1 VTHSAGQSVEV
12 GVAPHQG
19 GMRLDALLC
28 AAIEGMSRARAA
40 DHLAAGHVRL
50 LAGPAN
56 ARIKPS
62 LLVHQSM
69 RFAVQVQPKPQLS
82 AAPEAIELRIVFE
95 DAHVLVV
102 DKPAGLVVHPALG
115 HESGTLVNALLHHE
129 PDMAD
134 LGDTYRPGLVHRID
148 QFTSGLL
155 VVAKTE
161 TALRRLGADFA
172 AHRLERRYVAI
183 ALGSLRQ
190 DTWSLRGLHGRH
202 PGDRKKFTCRAA
214 QGKPAVTHL
223 TVLAR
228 TPLTTLVVATL
239 ETGRTHQIRVH
250 LAEAGHPIAG
260 DDLYGGKRPFARTA
274 RTRADADWLAQVP
287 RQALHAYA
295 LGFRHP
301 HTGEDLRFEL
311 GWPDDLQA
319 IALGLYGANA
329 RLPGLAEPVF
339 RG

>member
-1 VTHSAGQSVEV
+1 MTDPAATELEI
-12 GVAPHQG
+12 GVAPDQG

-28 AAIEGMSRARAA
+28 AAIDGMSRARATE
-40 DHLAAGHVRL
+40 HLHAGHVRL
-50 LAGPAN
+50 VAGPLQ

-69 RFAVQVQPKPQLS
+69 RFAVRVQPRPQLS
-82 AAPEAIELRIVFE
+82 AAPEAIDLRIVYE
-95 DAHVLVV
+95 DAHLLVV

-129 PDMAD
+129 PEMAE

-161 TALRRLGADFA
+161 QALRRLGADFA

-183 ALGSLRQ
+183 ALGTLRQ
-190 DTWSLRGLHGRH
+190 DTWTLQGLHGRH
-202 PGDRKKFTCRAA
+202 PADRKKFTCRASD
-214 QGKPAVTHL
+214 GKSAVTHL

-228 TPLTTLVVATL
+228 TPLTSLVIATL

-250 LAEAGHPIAG
+250 LAELGHPIAG
-260 DDLYGGKRPFARTA
+260 DALYGGKRPFAKTE
-274 RTRADADWLAQVP
+274 RTRSDAGWLGQVP

-301 HTGEDLRFEL
+301 HTGQDLRFEL
-311 GWPDDLQA
+311 GWPDDLA
-319 IALGLYGANA
+319 EIAQGLYGADA